1 MITLDVETKSEADL
15 LKVGAWNYS
24 KHPTTEMICLA
35 WTHLEGDQIKSWVPG
50 EMPPTDLSWFIS
62 RGVPIE
68 AHNVSF
74 EQAMWD
80 NVLVPRHGFPPIKP
94 EQWRDSMA
102 VACYY
107 ALPAS
112 LDKLTL
118 ALGGEG
124 KDPKG
129 ARLISKY
136 SKLHLKTAKKEIPPE
151 DLQAFIDYCK
161 DDVALEAGI
170 SRFLGELPERE
181 LKLFHLD
188 RAMNMRGLH
197 LDVDGIHSARKVVSE
212 RWQDYATRFRE
223 LTGFSPNQVKQ
234 VRDWLASQ
242 GLDLPN
248 LQKDTITEALNG
260 KIVSDGVALIPD
272 GIIREV
278 LELRLSLAKASTKKL
293 DAMLNHVD
301 MDDHRARNQTRYHG
315 TTTGRNTGSGFQP
328 LNLVRN
334 DESMDSDLLMD
345 AIAKEDA
352 TYLDLL
358 FGDAMT
364 AISKASR
371 HNITAEPGNKLM
383 AADFV
388 SIEAIVTA
396 CLAGEQ
402 WKVEAFARGDKIYEQ
417 AADMIYGFPVG
428 TVTKAEYPE
437 ERQTGKI
444 AELAFQF
451 GGGVGAWRGFD
462 TSDRHSDEEVDK
474 VKRKW
479 REAHPM
485 IVNMWEE
492 YETCAI
498 AAVTNPGEQYSYR
511 GISFQ
516 VERDHWL
523 AISLLNDKKI
533 WYFQPELRRRRPPW
547 HKPTEKEACKAG
559 ECDCGYRQ
567 ALTLMSMKNGQWR
580 RIDTYGGKLVENV
593 TQAVAREILKD
604 KELSLKDAGLDT
616 VLTVY
621 DEIVIELRE
630 ESDRMA
636 EFMDVMGRREGFY
649 KNWPIMADAWEG
661 KRYRK

>member
-35 WTHLEGDQIKSWVPG
+35 WTHCDMDEIFSWVPG
-50 EMPPTDLSWFIS
+50 ELIDPDLVTLIED
-62 RGVPIE
+62 GEPVE

-112 LDKLTL
+112 LDKLTM

-197 LDVDGIHSARKVVSE
+197 LDVNGIHSARKVVSE

-223 LTGFSPNQVKQ
+223 LTGLSPNQVKQ
-234 VRDWLASQ
+234 VREWL
-242 GLDLPN
+242 GDKHGIHLPN
-248 LQKDTITEALNG
+248 LQKETIQDILKTDIAMG
-260 KIVSDGVALIPD
+260 DA
-272 GIIREV
+272 REV
-278 LELRLSLAKASTKKL
+278 LKLRLSLAKASTRKL

-334 DESMDSDLLMD
+334 DESMDPDLLMD

-352 TYLDLL
+352 AYLDLL

-371 HNITAEPGNKLM
+371 HNITAEQAKKLL

-388 SIEAIVTA
+388 SIEAIVLA

-417 AADMIYGFPVG
+417 AADKIYKLPLG
-428 TVTKAEYPE
+428 TVTKYTHPD
-437 ERQTGKI
+437 ERQDGKI
-444 AELAFQF
+444 AELAFGYQ
-451 GGGVGAWRGFD
+451 GGVGAWRGFD
-462 TSDRHSDEEVDK
+462 SSDRHSDEAVDAIK
-474 VKRKW
+474 KAWRK
-479 REAHPM
+479 EHPM
-485 IVNMWEE
+485 IVKLWEE

-498 AAVTNPGEQYSYR
+498 AAVTNPGNQFSYR
-511 GISFQ
+511 GIDFQ
-516 VERDHWL
+516 MERDHWL
-523 AISLLNDKKI
+523 AITLLNGKKI

-604 KELSLKDAGLDT
+604 KELLLDEAGLPT

-621 DEIVIELRE
+621 DEIVIELPE
-630 ESDRMA
+630 EKDRMKQ
-636 EFMDVMGRREGFY
+636 FMEIMGRREGFY
-649 KNWPIMADAWEG
+649 KDWPIMADAWEG